1 MISEDKK
8 NDIRSKIFCI
18 YFKNEKYSDNN
29 IMERI
34 AKIGGTK
41 NYYASKS
48 LEELYKIFKNI
59 NEAIETNFGLK
70 LKRC

>member
-1 MISEDKK
+1 MNEDKK
-8 NDIRSKIFCI
+8 NDIRSKIFCVI
-18 YFKNEKYSDNN
+18 FKNEEYSENN
-29 IMERI
+29 ILENI

-48 LEELYKIFKNI
+48 LEELYKTFKSI

-70 LKRC
+70 LKRW